1 MNVLEK
7 IMILEAF
14 KLSAMRISLAV
25 LLLVIAN
32 STQAQES
39 PFLKFGRIT
48 AEELQKKIYPVD
60 SNANAVVLS
69 DIGEAAI
76 EGNSKGWFS
85 ISYTRHR
92 VVHILNKNGYDEANV
107 EIHLYT
113 DGDAEEKLESIKAVT
128 YNLEKGRVIESKL
141 DKGAIFKEK
150 MSKNLIA
157 RKFTFSNVKEGSI
170 IEYEYKTTSDF
181 IQNLDPWHF
190 QGESPVLWS
199 EFKLSVPQFF
209 TYAFLSHGYHSFAI
223 NDQKNRTVNFSIT
236 DARSASATE
245 RYSLTSG
252 VTDYRWVMKDVPEL
266 KTESYTS
273 SLKNHIARI
282 EFQLTSQ
289 NYPLTPHDYR
299 NTWPALV
306 KELLQSSYFGETLD
320 RGNNWLSDDLKPL
333 MAGASSETE
342 KAKKIYEFVRDNFT
356 CTDHSAFSIQQSLKN
371 VMKAKK
377 GSVSEIN
384 LLLTAM
390 LRYAGLKSYPVILS
404 TTDHGL
410 AWEYYPLVTAFNYV
424 VSQCIAD
431 GKTVYL
437 DATYPRL
444 GFAKILPLCYNGH
457 ARVINENAD
466 PVYFMPDSLNERKVT
481 AFFITNDNKG
491 KWIGSVNQT
500 MGYFESFLTRDKI
513 KEKGEEEF
521 FKEIQKV
528 YGEEVKV
535 KSPSVDSLSNYDMP
549 VGLKY
554 EVDLRPF
561 KEDIE
566 YINPMFGEAQKNNPF
581 KSAERYYPVEMP
593 YTMDETYILT
603 MDVPV
608 GYVVDELPK
617 QMVVKLDEK
626 ESALFEYRIS
636 QSGSTIS
643 LRSRLKINRTTF
655 ANEEYENLR
664 EFFNMIVNKENE
676 QIVFKKKK

>member
-1 MNVLEK
+1 MRVLP
-7 IMILEAF
+7 IA
-14 KLSAMRISLAV
+14 
-25 LLLVIAN
+25 LLLVIVN
-32 STQAQES
+32 SMYAQETS
-39 PFLKFGRIT
+39 PYTKFGKIT
-48 AEELQKKIYPVD
+48 AEALQKKIYSID

-85 ISYTRHR
+85 ISFKRHR
-92 VVHILNKNGYDEANV
+92 VVHILNKSGYDEANV

-113 DGDAEEKLESIKAVT
+113 NGDEEEKLEGVKAVT
-128 YNLEKGRVIESKL
+128 YNLENGKIVESKL
-141 DKGAIFKEK
+141 DKSAIFKEK
-150 MSKNLIA
+150 VDKRWTA
-157 RKFTFSNVKEGSI
+157 RKFTFPNVKEGCI
-170 IEYEYKTTSDF
+170 VEYEYETTSDF

-199 EFKLSVPQFF
+199 EYKLSVPQFF
-209 TYAFLSHGYHSFAI
+209 TYAFLSHGYHPIAI
-223 NDQKNRTVNFSIT
+223 NDQKNRTTNFSISDSRGT
-236 DARSASATE
+236 SATE
-245 RYSLTSG
+245 RYSLSSG

-266 KTESYTS
+266 KKESYTS
-273 SLKNHIARI
+273 SLKNHLSRI

-306 KELLQSSYFGETLD
+306 KELLQSSYFGEALD
-320 RGNNWLSDDLKPL
+320 NSNNWLSDELKPL

-342 KAKKIYEFVRDNFT
+342 KAKKIYAFVRDNFT
-356 CTDHSAFSIQQSLKN
+356 CTDHSAFAIQQSLKN

-390 LRYAGLKSYPVILS
+390 LRYAGLESYPVILS
-404 TTDHGL
+404 TTDHGF
-410 AWEYYPLVTAFNYV
+410 AWEYYPMITAFNYV
-424 VSQCIAD
+424 VSQCVAD
-431 GKTVYL
+431 GKPLYL
-437 DATYPRL
+437 DASYPRL
-444 GFAKILPLCYNGH
+444 GFAKILPECYNGH
-457 ARVINENAD
+457 ARIINQTAD

-481 AFFITNDNKG
+481 ALFITNDDKG
-491 KWIGSVNQT
+491 KRIGAMNQT
-500 MGYFESFLTRDKI
+500 LGYYESFTTRDKI

-528 YGEEVKV
+528 YGEEVKM
-535 KSPSVDSLSNYDMP
+535 KSPHIDSFSNYDVP
-549 VGLKY
+549 VALKY
-554 EVDLRPF
+554 EVELSSL
-561 KEDIE
+561 KEDVE
-566 YINPMFGEAQKNNPF
+566 YVNPMFGEAWKKNPF

-603 MDVPV
+603 MEVPA
-608 GYVVDELPK
+608 GYDVDELPK

-626 ESALFEYRIS
+626 ESAFFEYRIS

-643 LRSRLKINRTTF
+643 LRSRLKVNRTIF
-655 ANEEYENLR
+655 ANEEYEILR
-664 EFFNMIVNKENE
+664 EFFNMIVNKQNE